1 MEPPPGER
9 PLREGRVV
17 AFDEHRGRGEI
28 EASDGTH
35 YPFHCT
41 AVADGTRTI
50 DEGVSVTFAVNPGP
64 LGRWEAVEIEKGSP
78 APG

>member
-1 MEPPPGER
+1 MAEGDGP
-9 PLREGRVV
+9 REGRV
-17 AFDEHRGRGEI
+17 ATFDEHRGRGEI
-28 EASDGTH
+28 EASDGTR

-50 DEGVSVTFAVNPGP
+50 DEGTSVTFSVAPGP
-64 LGRWEAVEIEKGSP
+64 LGRWEAAEIEKGSP